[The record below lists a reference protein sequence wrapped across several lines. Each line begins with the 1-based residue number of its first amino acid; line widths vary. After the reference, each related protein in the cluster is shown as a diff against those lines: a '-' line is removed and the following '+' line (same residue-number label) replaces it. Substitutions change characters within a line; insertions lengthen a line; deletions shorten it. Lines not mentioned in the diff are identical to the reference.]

1 MTKDFKRKMAA
12 GWCDDVL
19 ATAPKLRALADLVE
33 AVMPDER
40 RRMAGA
46 IQATPEE
53 TDRLLDLAE
62 AAAEVFGA
70 DTPLYNL
77 VAGAMQL
84 PQWQDRREARKLKAA
99 ADPANLRKLFG
110 RRPEVPPCPQ

>member
-1 MTKDFKRKMAA
+1 MTDDFKRKMAA
-12 GWCDDVL
+12 TWCDDVL

-33 AVMPDER
+33 AVMPDEKR
-40 RRMAGA
+40 RTVGA

-53 TDRLLDLAE
+53 TGRLLELAE
-62 AAAEVFGA
+62 ALVDLFGA
-70 DTPLYNL
+70 GTPLYNL
-77 VAGAMQL
+77 AAGVVHL